1 VEYLRGGE
9 TVPKSD
15 GWKNLKP
22 MNERTKEERQEIGRR
37 GGLAYGENQKR
48 RQTMQDCMRA
58 LLELT
63 MSKDKARKDIGDI
76 AEYASDNPT
85 LLEILN
91 LVQIREAQNGNTKA
105 FELVRDSAGYKPI
118 DRQEITADIMTEN
131 DRKLLEKVAARMGID
146 GENTQ

>member
-1 VEYLRGGE
+1 M
-9 TVPKSD
+9 PKSD

-22 MNERTKEERQEIGRR
+22 MNTRSLDERREIGRK

-48 RQTMQDCMRA
+48 KQTMQDCMQA

-63 MSKDKARKDIGDI
+63 MSKDKARKDIGEI

-85 LLEILN
+85 LMEILN
-91 LVQIREAQNGNTKA
+91 LVQIREAQNGSSKA

-118 DRQEITADIMTEN
+118 ECHEISAEIMTDN
-131 DRKLLEKVAARMGID
+131 DRALLEKVAKRQGITP
-146 GENTQ
+146 ETTQ